1 MQGKPIQGFEEDYY
15 ITENGDII
23 DLQTGKLKSYYI
35 RGNETKPRVDLYK
48 EGILQLSMYVEDVL
62 VMHFFGKFPK
72 GYYTLKYKDN
82 DVTNLSLSNLEI
94 GTRDNYETKVSI
106 KKPNKIY
113 ELTVDGP
120 VLVNREQ
127 IEEVKRINYE
137 RSMERERK
145 RVRKDRY
152 VKKIPAK
159 DTPEY
164 QQRKMKQ
171 MEEDYIKSKVKQ
183 LEEMSI
189 RDGVKCTVTYEDLK
203 GRINQLNYACE
214 ITRVPLTFERKK
226 DNTISVK
233 RIGGRYEDITLDN
246 IMVMAKRVFF

>member
-1 MQGKPIQGFEEDYY
+1 MKGKPIQGFEEDYY

-23 DLQTGKLKSYYI
+23 DLQTGKLKTYYV
-35 RGNETKPRVDLYK
+35 RGNDIKPRVDLYK
-48 EGILQLSMYVEDVL
+48 EGTLELSMYVEDIL
-62 VMHFFGKFPK
+62 TIHFFGKIVK
-72 GYYTLKYKDN
+72 GYYTLKYKDD
-82 DVTNLSLSNLEI
+82 DVTNLCLSNFEI

-159 DTPEY
+159 DTTEY
-164 QQRKMKQ
+164 HQRKMKQ
-171 MEEDYIKSKVKQ
+171 IEEEYIKSKVKQ
-183 LEEMSI
+183 LEEISI

-203 GRINQLNYACE
+203 GRLSQLNYTCE
-214 ITRVPLTFERKK
+214 ISRVPLTFERNK

-246 IMVMAKRVFF
+246 IIVKTKRVFF